1 VRILNEIAMRQCI
14 TEDGDAMIPPLS
26 SQALSPSEYIARHLQ
41 NFASSTP
48 ASASVDQH
56 AQLNV
61 WSEDVFVVAGI
72 LFVVLACIGAR
83 RDKWALFTLTPGV
96 SFGRRLYLW
105 WSCAWR
111 QWLASAL
118 LFVAAFSVLRLSLGK
133 IATPLMAFAAN
144 RVPHDLAQ
152 SSPAIS
158 LAIAGMPFIVP
169 MLAYLLLSLPLVGYM
184 VRRGLAAHA
193 MPAPR
198 RFGFWRATLL
208 GLITYAW
215 TLPAS
220 LAISNV
226 GVSSAQPLA
235 NALRAILL
243 VAWGMYIV
251 LPRQV
256 RSVARLAAPR

>member
-1 VRILNEIAMRQCI
+1 MTL
-14 TEDGDAMIPPLS
+14 PLS
-26 SQALSPSEYIARHLQ
+26 SQALSPAEYIARHLQ
-41 NFASSTP
+41 NFASAAP
-48 ASASVDQH
+48 ASAIVEQHPHGFVWNESVF
-56 AQLNV
+56 A
-61 WSEDVFVVAGI
+61 VAGVW
-72 LFVVLACIGAR
+72 FVVLACIGAR
-83 RDKWALFTLTPGV
+83 RDKWALFALTPGV

-118 LFVAAFSVLRLSLGK
+118 LFVVAFSVLRLSLGK
-133 IATPLMAFAAN
+133 IARPLIAVAAN

-158 LAIAGMPFIVP
+158 LAVAGMPFIVP
-169 MLAYLLLSLPLVGYM
+169 MLAYVLLSLPLVGYM

-215 TLPAS
+215 TLPGS
-220 LAISNV
+220 LAIANLDI
-226 GVSSAQPLA
+226 SSAQPLA

-251 LPRQV
+251 LPRQA
-256 RSVARLAAPR
+256 RSVARLALPRSIQAVT

>member
-1 VRILNEIAMRQCI
+1 MTPQQTA
-14 TEDGDAMIPPLS
+14 
-26 SQALSPSEYIARHLQ
+26 QALSPSEYIARHLQ

-48 ASASVDQH
+48 ASASVDQPL
-56 AQLNV
+56 QLIV
-61 WSEDVFVVAGI
+61 WSEDVFVIAGM

-83 RDKWALFTLTPGV
+83 RDKWALFTLTPRV
-96 SFGRRLYLW
+96 SSGRRLYLW

-118 LFVAAFSVLRLSLGK
+118 LFVVAFSVLRLALGK

-152 SSPAIS
+152 SSPAVS

-169 MLAYLLLSLPLVGYM
+169 MFAYVLLSLPLVGYM

-198 RFGFWRATLL
+198 QFGFWRATLL

-220 LAISNV
+220 LAITNV

-251 LPRQV
+251 LPRQA

>member
-1 VRILNEIAMRQCI
+1 MTPQ
-14 TEDGDAMIPPLS
+14 LS

-48 ASASVDQH
+48 ASASVNQPL
-56 AQLNV
+56 QLIV
-61 WSEDVFVVAGI
+61 WSEDVFVIAGM

-118 LFVAAFSVLRLSLGK
+118 LFVVAFSVLRLSLGK

-144 RVPHDLAQ
+144 RMPHDLAQ

-198 RFGFWRATLL
+198 QFGFWRATLL
-208 GLITYAW
+208 GVITYAW

-220 LAISNV
+220 LAITNV

-251 LPRQV
+251 LPRQA

>member
-1 VRILNEIAMRQCI
+1 MTLY
-14 TEDGDAMIPPLS
+14 LS
-26 SQALSPSEYIARHLQ
+26 SQALSPSDYVARHLQ

-48 ASASVDQH
+48 ASAIGRGHPQWI
-56 AQLNV
+56 V
-61 WSEDVFVVAGI
+61 WNEGVFVVAGV

-83 RDKWALFTLTPGV
+83 RDKWALFALSPAV
-96 SFGRRLYLW
+96 SFGRRLYVW

-118 LFVAAFSVLRLSLGK
+118 LFVAAWFVLRLSLGK
-133 IATPLMAFAAN
+133 IAAPLMAFAAN
-144 RVPHDLAQ
+144 RVPHDVAQ

-169 MLAYLLLSLPLVGYM
+169 ALAYVLLSLPLAGYM

-198 RFGFWRATLL
+198 HFGFWRATLL
-208 GLITYAW
+208 GLTTYAW

-220 LAISNV
+220 LAIANV
-226 GVSSAQPLA
+226 GIAASHPLA
-235 NALRAILL
+235 DALRAILL

-251 LPRQV
+251 LPRQA
-256 RSVARLAAPR
+256 RSVARLASPG

>member
-1 VRILNEIAMRQCI
+1 MRQCI
-14 TEDGDAMIPPLS
+14 TQHGDAMIPRLS
-26 SQALSPSEYIARHLQ
+26 SQTLSPSEYIARHLQ

-48 ASASVDQH
+48 PSALVDQH
-56 AQLNV
+56 PQWIV
-61 WSEDVFVVAGI
+61 WNEDVFVVAGI

-83 RDKWALFTLTPGV
+83 RDKWALFTLTPAV
-96 SFGRRLYLW
+96 SFGRRFYVW

-118 LFVAAFSVLRLSLGK
+118 LFVVGFFVLRLSLGK

-169 MLAYLLLSLPLVGYM
+169 MLAYVLLSLPLVGYM
-184 VRRGLAAHA
+184 VRRGLVAHA

-215 TLPAS
+215 TLPGS
-220 LAISNV
+220 LAIANV
-226 GVSSAQPLA
+226 WVSSAHPLA
-235 NALRAILL
+235 DALRAILL

-251 LPRQV
+251 LPRQA
-256 RSVARLAAPR
+256 RSVARLASPW